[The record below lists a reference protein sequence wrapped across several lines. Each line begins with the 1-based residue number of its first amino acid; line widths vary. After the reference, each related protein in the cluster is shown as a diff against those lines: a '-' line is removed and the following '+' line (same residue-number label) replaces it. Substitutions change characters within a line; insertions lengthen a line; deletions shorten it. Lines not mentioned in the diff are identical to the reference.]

1 MLSIRR
7 MNIVPKER
15 IMELCG
21 VTKGVDE
28 RIDEDVLQWFGYVKR
43 IENDKDCEEGVYRGV
58 CR

>member
-1 MLSIRR
+1 